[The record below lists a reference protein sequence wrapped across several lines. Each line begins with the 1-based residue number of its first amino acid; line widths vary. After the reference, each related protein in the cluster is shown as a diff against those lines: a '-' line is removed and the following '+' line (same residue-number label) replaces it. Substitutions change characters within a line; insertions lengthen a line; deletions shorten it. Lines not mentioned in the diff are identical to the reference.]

1 MESPAGGLALWVEL
15 PRRASTELALA
26 ASTHRLVL
34 ATGPLFSADRTHAN
48 RVRLPLTLPL
58 EAIPEAV
65 ERLAAA
71 WADVEAG
78 VAGGATPTSL
88 AL

>member
-1 MESPAGGLALWVEL
+1 L

-26 ASTHRLVL
+26 ASAHRLVV

-48 RVRLPLTLPL
+48 RVRLPLTLPPD
-58 EAIPEAV
+58 AIPEAV
-65 ERLAAA
+65 DRLAAA

-78 VAGGATPTSL
+78 VVGGATPRAL